1 MAKAEKR
8 FEMRLPMEEF
18 EEWRKNATASG
29 QSLAAW
35 IRERCGKEEKMKD
48 VKQER
53 GVQVVEE
60 SFLPSKPGKCP
71 HGKMK
76 GELCYK
82 CDSRFGLPAIKY

>member
-1 MAKAEKR
+1 MAKETTFKLR
-8 FEMRLPMEEF
+8 VTGDEY
-18 EEWRKNATASG
+18 EEWKGKAKASG